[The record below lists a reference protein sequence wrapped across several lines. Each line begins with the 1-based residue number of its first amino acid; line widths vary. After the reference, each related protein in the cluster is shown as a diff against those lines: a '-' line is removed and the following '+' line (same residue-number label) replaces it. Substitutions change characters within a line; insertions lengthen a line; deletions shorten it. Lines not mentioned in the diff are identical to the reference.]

1 MLKNEFGE
9 ERTRTRERE
18 ASKSKSSSL
27 FPFLFS
33 YSRRVVCF
41 ALGLRASVFF
51 FAQALFLLLAMQ
63 LNAQARGLC
72 SRLSPAASHMAP
84 ATSPVR
90 RIAERRHAAVAAD
103 ASSSLDRQRRRRQQL
118 PPPCS
123 TSRVRPLRLLAPPP
137 RVNPFDLAW
146 GTSLPSDIDPQ
157 QLAANLFAFSIVP
170 YAGFLFHLHRSRA
183 TPKLT
188 LFGFYFLLVFVF
200 ATIPAGIYAKV
211 HYGKILADVD
221 WLHGGAESLLT
232 LTNLFVVIGLRQAL
246 REEAKKEEK
255 ETEATSEASAAAA
268 AAPAA
273 EASSSSASA
282 SGDK

>member
-1 MLKNEFGE
+1 
-9 ERTRTRERE
+9 
-18 ASKSKSSSL
+18 
-27 FPFLFS
+27 
-33 YSRRVVCF
+33 
-41 ALGLRASVFF
+41 
-51 FAQALFLLLAMQ
+51 MQ
-63 LNAQARGLC
+63 LNAQTRGL
-72 SRLSPAASHMAP
+72 RARVSPRASGVASVTP
-84 ATSPVR
+84 SAR
-90 RIAERRHAAVAAD
+90 RIEERRPAAVAAN
-103 ASSSLDRQRRRRQQL
+103 ASLSSLDHRPRRRQQHL
-118 PPPCS
+118 LNSS
-123 TSRVRPLRLLAPPP
+123 TSRIGPHRARLPPS

-200 ATIPAGIYAKV
+200 GTIPAGIYAKV

-232 LTNLFVVIGLRQAL
+232 LTNLFIVVGLRQAL
-246 REEAKKEEK
+246 REAAEKKEE
-255 ETEATSEASAAAA
+255 TSSSSEAASAAAA
-268 AAPAA
+268 AAVKG
-273 EASSSSASA
+273 SSSSAA